1 MPRLSCPVWHGPPIC
16 PTAPPGAGPGATA
29 TPQRSPPTGGDRGYT
44 TPAHPALRDVAG
56 PPSARP
62 VRGGRRLP
70 VSAAQRAISHAGGS
84 CGARVGLCLP
94 YPRALAGTART
105 MADTRSPERPH
116 ALPTLCQRAPGGHG
130 RHPSGSH
137 TVVESGTDRKPD
149 QSPEDAEA
157 PDVWP
162 GTPRSAGPTLPIGGM
177 TSA

>member
-1 MPRLSCPVWHGPPIC
+1 MRTHGAC
-16 PTAPPGAGPGATA
+16 PTNVHSHVIRRNVSHGIAERLTCTA
-29 TPQRSPPTGGDRGYT
+29 MIWRNSS
-44 TPAHPALRDVAG
+44 PAHPALRDVAG
-56 PPSARP
+56 PPPARP

-84 CGARVGLCLP
+84 SGARVGLCLP
-94 YPRALAGTART
+94 YPPALAGTART

-116 ALPTLCQRAPGGHG
+116 ALPALCQRAPGGHG